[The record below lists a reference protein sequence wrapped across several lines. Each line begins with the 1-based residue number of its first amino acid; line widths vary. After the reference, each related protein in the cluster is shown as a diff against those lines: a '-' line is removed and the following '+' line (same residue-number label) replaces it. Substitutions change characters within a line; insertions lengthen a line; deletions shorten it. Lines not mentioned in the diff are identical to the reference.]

1 MLKDFKM
8 HRRRMD
14 KNLTKC
20 LFMNRTDFSLPF
32 YRKPGKVQCSY
43 LENSTSKILLR
54 GGWEGIEGRI
64 FSQMVCLY

>member
-1 MLKDFKM
+1 MYGQESDEMSEQTFE
-8 HRRRMD
+8 HSEQAE
-14 KNLTKC
+14 
-20 LFMNRTDFSLPF
+20 FSLPF